1 MFIDTHCH
9 LNFEAF
15 QQDWQEVLQ
24 QSISA
29 GVEKMIVVGTNIQ
42 TSEKAIEMAKAN
54 KALFATV
61 GLHPHHA
68 QSLSSLHYARVQICQ
83 ITDQLKKL
91 GKNKRVVAIG
101 ECGLDY
107 HIYKNTQ
114 YPPIEITPLLK
125 NLQKQLFGMQ
135 IQLAKELKLPMIIH
149 NREAGE
155 ETLDTLEHFC
165 KNDGRYPR
173 GVFHCISGSKK
184 LLQKILKLGF
194 YVGIDANITYS
205 QEVQTLAKLI
215 PLNRLLLETDSPY
228 LSPSPHRNARNTP
241 LNINAA
247 AKSFSQLAHVSINQ
261 METQTTKNANELFQL

>member
-15 QQDWQEVLQ
+15 QKDWQEVLQ
-24 QSISA
+24 QSIA
-29 GVEKMIVVGTNIQ
+29 TGVEKMIVVGTDIQ

-54 KALFATV
+54 KALYATV

-83 ITDQLKKL
+83 ITDQLKKM
-91 GKNKRVVAIG
+91 GKNKQVVAIG

-107 HIYKNTQ
+107 HVYKNTK
-114 YPPIEITPLLK
+114 YSETAITPQLI

-135 IQLAKELKLPMIIH
+135 IQLAKDLKLPLIIH
-149 NREAGE
+149 SREAGE
-155 ETLDTLEHFC
+155 DTLDALDHFC
-165 KNDGRYPR
+165 KNDGCYPR

-184 LLQKILKLGF
+184 LLQKILKFGF
-194 YVGIDANITYS
+194 YVGVDANITYS
-205 QEVQTLAKLI
+205 QEVQSLAKLI

-228 LSPSPHRNARNTP
+228 LSPSPHKNSRNTP
-241 LNINAA
+241 SNINTA
-247 AKSFSQLAHVSINQ
+247 AKFFSQLTHSSIKQ
-261 METQTTKNANELFQL
+261 IEAQTTKNAFELFQL